1 MLASLLVALSLTTA
15 TPAVKTLDIKD
26 SGKTVTISKNQPL
39 HIELSECGSCGYSW
53 KTTAKP
59 DPKVLKRLPN
69 TQNGMTCQPPCTGG
83 SFTTVFRYDGKA
95 TGRTTLKLEYF
106 GPGKKKSSKT
116 FRLTVKV
123 R

>member
-1 MLASLLVALSLTTA
+1 MLTSLLVALSLTTA
-15 TPAVKTLDIKD
+15 TPAVKTMDIKD
-26 SGKTVTISKNQPL
+26 SGKTVTISKKQPL
-39 HIELSECGSCGYSW
+39 HIELSECGSCGYRW
-53 KTTAKP
+53 KTTLKP
-59 DPKVLKRLPN
+59 DPKVLERLPN
-69 TQNGMTCQPPCTGG
+69 THNGQNCQTPCTGG
-83 SFTTVFRYDGKA
+83 SYTTVFRYDGKA

>member
-1 MLASLLVALSLTTA
+1 MLTSLLVALSLTMS

-26 SGKTVTISKNQPL
+26 SGKTVTISKKQPL
-39 HIELSECGSCGYSW
+39 HIELSTCGSCGYSW
-53 KTTAKP
+53 KTTLKP

-69 TQNGMTCQPPCTGG
+69 TQNGQTCQMPCTGG
-83 SFTTVFRYDGKA
+83 SYTTVFRYDGKA

-106 GPGKKKSSKT
+106 GPGKTKSSKT